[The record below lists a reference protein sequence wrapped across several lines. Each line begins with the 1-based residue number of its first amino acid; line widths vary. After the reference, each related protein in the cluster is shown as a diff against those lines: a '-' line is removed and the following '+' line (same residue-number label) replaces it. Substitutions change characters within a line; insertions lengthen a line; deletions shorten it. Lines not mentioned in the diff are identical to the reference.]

1 MKPRAYSYVRMST
14 DVQLKGDSLR
24 RQTEESKRYCEENG
38 LELVE
43 DFKLQDIGVSA
54 YHGKNV
60 AQGSLGR
67 FLALAEDGSIPK
79 GSFLI
84 VESLDRISRE
94 TPQIATTL
102 FLQILQSGINIVTLT
117 DRHVYKSG
125 SADFADI
132 IVSVVIMARAYEESR
147 TKGLRVGAAW
157 ENKRRNIHEKKL
169 TQVAPAWLRLSED
182 RRAYDVIPARV
193 AVLRNIFNDA
203 DNGKGSFQIARKLN
217 FDSVPT
223 FAPSQGWHESYISKL
238 LTNRAVLGEFQPH
251 RYIEGK
257 RTPTGEPVVD
267 YFPAVI
273 SQDQFERIQAGRASR
288 KNRGSGRKGRNNINL
303 FSCVATCGYCRGK
316 MMIVDKGSGPKGGVY
331 LRCDNARRGNEC
343 EAGLWPLKH
352 LEMAFLSFVKEMDL
366 RSLII
371 ESSERDERLSL
382 EGQRASVSNELAKKR
397 KIRDGAFELMS
408 DDAVDMTYVRQRL
421 ADLAID
427 IRKLE
432 DSLADLSAQGNLRLV
447 RQADT
452 NLDERILVEAIAA
465 GPKDNLDSR
474 TVVADWIR
482 RNVERLQVYPD
493 GLDGPPGA
501 VEKMRE
507 TMDPDF
513 IAILD
518 KSIAFAKKGHALVDG
533 SNRRFEVSFGG
544 HKFRAVEVDRTDP
557 TKLIVASYADE
568 SRWGMER
575 GS

>member
-1 MKPRAYSYVRMST
+1 MKPKAYSYVRMST
-14 DVQLKGDSLR
+14 DLQLKGDSLR

-43 DFKLQDIGVSA
+43 DFTLQDIGVSA

-60 AQGSLGR
+60 AQGALGR
-67 FLALAEDGSIPK
+67 FLAHAQKGSIPE

-94 TPQIATTL
+94 KAEAAIAL
-102 FLQILQSGINIVTLT
+102 FLQILQSGINLVTLS
-117 DRHVYKSG
+117 DGRIYKSG
-125 SADFADI
+125 STNFIDI
-132 IVSVVIMARAYEESR
+132 VYSVFIMARAHEESQ
-147 TKGLRVGAAW
+147 TKSLRVGAAW

-182 RRAYDVIPARV
+182 RKTYDVIPERI
-193 AVLRNIFNDA
+193 AVLRTIFNDA

-217 FDSVPT
+217 LDGVPT
-223 FAPSQGWHESYISKL
+223 FAPSKGWHESYVTKI
-238 LTNRAVLGEFQPH
+238 LTSRAVLGEYQPH
-251 RYIEGK
+251 RYIDGK
-257 RTPTGEPVVD
+257 RTPAGDPVKD

-273 SQDQFERIQAGRASR
+273 SREQFYRILAGRVSR

-303 FSCVATCGYCRGK
+303 FSSIATCGYCHGK
-316 MMIVDKGSGPKGGVY
+316 MMIVDKGTGPKGGVY

-352 LEMAFLSFVKEMDL
+352 LETAFLSFVKEIDL

-371 ESSERDERLSL
+371 ESSEREARLSL
-382 EGQRASVSNELAKKR
+382 EGQLASVSNELAKKR

-421 ADLAID
+421 ADLAIN
-427 IRKLE
+427 IKELE
-432 DSLADLSAQGNLRLV
+432 DSLAELSAQENLRLA
-447 RQADT
+447 RQSDRT
-452 NLDERILVEAIAA
+452 LNERTLVEAIAS

-482 RNVERLQVYPD
+482 RNVEQLQVYPD
-493 GLDGPPGA
+493 GFDGPPGA
-501 VEKMRE
+501 VAKMRE
-507 TMDPDF
+507 TMDPDI

-518 KSIAFAKKGHALVDG
+518 TAIAFAEQRSALVDG
-533 SNRRFEVSFGG
+533 SNRRFEISFGG

-557 TKLIVASYADE
+557 TKLIVSSYADE
-568 SRWGMER
+568 HDWGMER
-575 GS
+575 GR